1 MSQLSLIVLGALLG
15 CLVAS
20 GAAGVVPSQRILVVK
35 DIKEFVAQ
43 NPSVHLQAMEKKI
56 VLPKARDAGLL
67 SVRYNL
73 GARISG
79 KFYIFKKIRRIIFHL
94 WISCILLGDRLVA
107 QSADTYSYS
116 QYQDVSLQLTYPES
130 GAGAIVSYVEIVCT
144 QDDSDGS
151 AYVVAG
157 GIGQR
162 FISIVLEANN
172 TKNFSYQVQY
182 YGQN

>member
-1 MSQLSLIVLGALLG
+1 MSHLSFVLFGALLG

-20 GAAGVVPSQRILVVK
+20 GAAGVVPSPRILVVK

-43 NPSVHLQAMEKKI
+43 NPSVHLQALEKEI

-79 KFYIFKKIRRIIFHL
+79 
-94 WISCILLGDRLVA
+94 DRLVA
-107 QSADTYSYS
+107 QSADTYGYT

-130 GAGAIVSYVEIVCT
+130 GSGAIVSYVEITCT

-151 AYVVAG
+151 AYVIAG

-182 YGQN
+182 YGQD